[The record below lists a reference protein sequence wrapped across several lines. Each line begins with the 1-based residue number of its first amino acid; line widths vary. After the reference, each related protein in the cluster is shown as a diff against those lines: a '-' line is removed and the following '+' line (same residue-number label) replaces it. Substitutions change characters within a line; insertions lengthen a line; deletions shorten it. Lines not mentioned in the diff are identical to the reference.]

1 MSQTAIP
8 LEFEQY
14 LQNKVSLKQPTELN
28 EIIFAMIPDL
38 DLSQPIDRTA
48 SLPPLEQW
56 VFQQDVDQIGKS
68 GSNSV
73 VYSVVISGSTAPF
86 TFNAMYLR
94 DKNVP
99 NSCGMVVYKATEIK
113 ETGMALTKS
122 LLMQFDGAAAA
133 ANVTIDAATWQ
144 IDYQARLKGMDE
156 DHRLSCL
163 DNYGHT
169 AFVDG
174 FEVTR
179 HEFDQTKYMIAPGV
193 AYVGGLRIQN
203 ALSTVQT
210 VDSKPTT
217 LWVDVYRDGTALS
230 KHENLFQIVSTTD
243 DLVDYTDSENRP
255 HYVAKVAR
263 IEADGSIV
271 DLRVKGGLAKHVAD
285 SDPHPQ
291 YVKESRQSVRNL
303 FWENQNFNV
312 PGKDGTLTE
321 VEQTFTVGQEFSK
334 GWFVKSGTLI
344 ASLSDGRLIRNGH
357 STAVIARKYKKN
369 KSGLPKASDLIASI
383 EGKDGLRR
391 YSTDVGEITIRED
404 STHVWMDIN
413 TQPTYYDIGAP
424 CLSHQKAPPLP
435 LSDADSAKSNIV
447 PLITTEEGW
456 GNGVLLD
463 WSNTGYKTSD
473 LKGLLIV
480 AKVLTGTVTM
490 KGEYSQFHPSSRAT
504 GNRLFGIV
512 MNDPEP
518 LSNYTV
524 MGGLEEV
531 TDTTAKT
538 FLFNVGYTGAVFGVY
553 GVL

>member
-14 LQNKVSLKQPTELN
+14 LQNKFSLKQPTDLN

-38 DLSQPIDRTA
+38 DLSQPIDRTV

-68 GSNSV
+68 GSNAV
-73 VYSVVISGSTAPF
+73 VYSVVIPGSTEQF
-86 TFNAMYLR
+86 TFNAMFLR

-99 NSCGMVVYKATEIK
+99 NSCGMVVYKATETK

-122 LLMQFDGAAAA
+122 MLMQFDGAAAA

-174 FEVTR
+174 FDVTR
-179 HEFDQTKYMIAPGV
+179 HEIDQTKYLIAPGV

-230 KHENLFQIVSTTD
+230 QHENLFQIVATTD

-255 HYVAKVAR
+255 HYVAKLAR

-271 DLRVKGGLAKHVAD
+271 DLRVKGGLAEHVAD
-285 SDPHPQ
+285 SDPHTQ
-291 YVKESRQSVRNL
+291 YTKLEYL
-303 FWENQNFNV
+303 
-312 PGKDGTLTE
+312 
-321 VEQTFTVGQEFSK
+321 VGLIGEFHNAGIK
-334 GWFVKSGTLI
+334 AGWV
-344 ASLSDGRLIRNGH
+344 
-357 STAVIARKYKKN
+357 
-369 KSGLPKASDLIASI
+369 
-383 EGKDGLRR
+383 
-391 YSTDVGEITIRED
+391 
-404 STHVWMDIN
+404 
-413 TQPTYYDIGAP
+413 
-424 CLSHQKAPPLP
+424 
-435 LSDADSAKSNIV
+435 
-447 PLITTEEGW
+447 
-456 GNGVLLD
+456 
-463 WSNTGYKTSD
+463 D
-473 LKGLLIV
+473 LKG
-480 AKVLTGTVTM
+480 
-490 KGEYSQFHPSSRAT
+490 GELSRAT
-504 GNRLFGIV
+504 DKLLWDYAVSAGMVIAQATKNSDPMTNAMMFGDGDGVTTFTLPNHHLGHFIRGNPSNVTHGSTQGDAIRNITGGARSAYASNVANNGALSLEIYGNSPAKLGVIGG
-512 MNDPEP
+512 DPGA
-518 LSNYTV
+518 NYTISLDASKV
-524 MGGLEEV
+524 V
-531 TDTTAKT
+531 PTASE
-538 FLFNVGYTGAVFGVY
+538 NRPYTANLSIKIHRGWM
-553 GVL
+553 

>member
-14 LQNKVSLKQPTELN
+14 LQNKVSLKQPTDLN

-38 DLSQPIDRTA
+38 DLSQPIDRTV

-68 GSNSV
+68 GSNAV
-73 VYSVVISGSTAPF
+73 VYSVVIPGSTEPF
-86 TFNAMYLR
+86 TFNAMFLR

-99 NSCGMVVYKATEIK
+99 NSCGMVVYKATETK

-122 LLMQFDGAAAA
+122 MLMQFDGAAAA

-174 FEVTR
+174 FDVTR
-179 HEFDQTKYMIAPGV
+179 HEIDQTKYLIAPGV

-230 KHENLFQIVSTTD
+230 KHENLFQIVATTD

-255 HYVAKVAR
+255 HYVAKLAR
-263 IEADGSIV
+263 IEADGSIL
-271 DLRVKGGLAKHVAD
+271 DLRVKGGLAEHVAD

-291 YVKESRQSVRNL
+291 YFKNGKEELRLES
-303 FWENQNFNV
+303 
-312 PGKDGTLTE
+312 DA
-321 VEQTFTVGQEFSK
+321 VGNPRI
-334 GWFVKSGTLI
+334 I
-344 ASLSDGRLIRNGH
+344 ASKAGKKRWAIYLGDGAAESGNNIGSDLSFDSFDDTGNLLHPSVFSVTRAGKVKINSYGASQGSMTWFNLPDGKILLMFDTGYQAIHGAAGTTVTIPFTFPNRIINAQSCDGGGGCH
-357 STAVIARKYKKN
+357 ATAVTPISSN
-369 KSGLPKASDLIASI
+369 QII
-383 EGKDGLRR
+383 VWGKWPGDGAYRDTNIRVWIL
-391 YSTDVGEITIRED
+391 GE
-404 STHVWMDIN
+404 
-413 TQPTYYDIGAP
+413 
-424 CLSHQKAPPLP
+424 
-435 LSDADSAKSNIV
+435 
-447 PLITTEEGW
+447 
-456 GNGVLLD
+456 
-463 WSNTGYKTSD
+463 
-473 LKGLLIV
+473 
-480 AKVLTGTVTM
+480 
-490 KGEYSQFHPSSRAT
+490 
-504 GNRLFGIV
+504 
-512 MNDPEP
+512 
-518 LSNYTV
+518 
-524 MGGLEEV
+524 
-531 TDTTAKT
+531 
-538 FLFNVGYTGAVFGVY
+538 
-553 GVL
+553 